1 MDVRGGTWLVIGL
14 ARSGCAAGALLRR
27 QGARVIGADDA
38 GEAALTTQWQR
49 HGLADE
55 AREAFDEVRA
65 GPGWEAALP
74 RLQGVVLSPGVPS
87 PRAAIAAPGVPVLG
101 ELELAARFFAG
112 RTVAITGTNG
122 KTTTTELAAHLL
134 RAAGY
139 TAPALGNVGRPLSR
153 FADSLGSDAVA
164 VVEVSSFQLESVAQ
178 FRPEVAVVLNLAPD
192 HLDRYASVAE
202 YYAVKR
208 RLVDLLPPGGLFV
221 TGTGCQPALAW
232 PAPRRLLFGDPDAG
246 AACFARDGRLWR
258 LRDGG
263 PRAVL
268 ALEDFPLHGAPNVLN
283 AGAALAALEPF
294 DLSDDVLADG
304 LRSFRGLPHR
314 QQEVARGEGLVFVDD
329 SKATNVHAVCGGL
342 AGYAGDVVLILGGSG
357 KGEDYAPLRRALGPV
372 RAAVLIGAEA
382 DRIAAALDGAVPL
395 VRAADLDEAVAKA
408 AGLAAGTGTV
418 LLSPACASFDM
429 FRDYHH
435 RGEAFRDAARGWL
448 AGRAGAAPRREE
460 P

>member
-1 MDVRGGTWLVIGL
+1 MNVRGGTWLVIGL

-27 QGARVIGADDA
+27 HGARVVGGDDA
-38 GEAALTTQWQR
+38 GESVLAEQWRR
-49 HGLADE
+49 HGLVEE
-55 AREAFDEVRA
+55 ALEAFDELRS
-65 GPGWEAALP
+65 GPGWDSALP
-74 RLQGVVLSPGVPS
+74 RLDGVVLSPGVTVE
-87 PRAAIAAPGVPVLG
+87 RAVAAAPGVPVLS
-101 ELELAARFFAG
+101 ELELAARFFKG

-139 TAPALGNVGRPLSR
+139 TAPALGNVGRPWSR
-153 FADSLGSDAVA
+153 VADTLPDAAVA
-164 VVEVSSFQLESVAQ
+164 VVEVSSFQLEAVAQ

-192 HLDRYASVAE
+192 HLDRYPSVGA
-202 YYAVKR
+202 YYAAKR

-221 TGTGCQPALAW
+221 TGTGCLPARDW
-232 PAPRRLLFGDPDAG
+232 PAPRRLLFGDPEAG

-294 DLSDDVLADG
+294 DLDDDVLAAG

-314 QQEVARGEGLVFVDD
+314 QQEVARGDGLVFVDD

-357 KGEDYAPLRRALGPV
+357 KGEDYAPLRDVLAPV

-382 DRIAAALDGAVPL
+382 ERIAAALAGAVPL
-395 VRAADLDEAVAKA
+395 VRAADLDEAVATA
-408 AGLAAGTGTV
+408 AGLALGRGTV

-435 RGEAFRDAARGWL
+435 RGEVFAAAARRWL
-448 AGRAGAAPRREE
+448 AGRPGAAGPREGS
-460 P
+460 

>member
-27 QGARVIGADDA
+27 RGARVIGADDA
-38 GEAALTTQWQR
+38 GEAALAAQWER
-49 HGLADE
+49 HGLAGE
-55 AREAFDEVRA
+55 AREAFDEVRS

-74 RLQGVVLSPGVPS
+74 RLAGVVLSPGVPAA
-87 PRAAIAAPGVPVLG
+87 RAAAAAPGVPVLG

-112 RTVAITGTNG
+112 RAVAITGTNG

-139 TAPALGNVGRPLSR
+139 EAPALGNVGRPLSR
-153 FADSLGSDAVA
+153 VADTLGPDAVA
-164 VVEVSSFQLESVAQ
+164 VVEVSSFQLETVAR

-192 HLDRYASVAE
+192 HLDRYASVDE

-221 TGTGCQPALAW
+221 TGTGCLPALAW

-258 LRDGG
+258 QRDGG

-294 DLSDDVLADG
+294 DLADDVLADG

-357 KGEDYAPLRRALGPV
+357 KGEDYAPLREAIGPV

-382 DRIAAALDGAVPL
+382 DRIAAALAGTVPL
-395 VRAADLDEAVAKA
+395 VRAADLDGAVAAA
-408 AGLAAGTGTV
+408 AGLVPGGGTV

-435 RGEAFRDAARGWL
+435 RGEEFQAAARRWL
-448 AGRAGAAPRREE
+448 DRRAGAAWDREGS
-460 P
+460 